1 MRDDPSRRTYQS
13 RRLRT
18 SLRFSTYSDAKLA
31 GLFLDNDFPVVLFK
45 KVFDAIL
52 DPDFKPEDVTFEDV
66 WDMFIYI
73 SGRRKKDASKR
84 ELAPAVTI
92 PDQED
97 KKVETTPIR
106 TNPGVIPPLVL
117 DLVVDRLIKGRMP
130 LGVAASDPWWASA
143 FQSNIEPFYSMSL
156 VHRSWT
162 TIAQRGLRQRVVIPY
177 QYINRF
183 LLSPFCGSWITEM
196 IIYWS
201 VENGSIG
208 VTKGDIWLLEALLD
222 RTPNL
227 RSLSFNTSLV
237 WLKDFPQPSFDVDI
251 CLEII
256 SDLLPDLE
264 NLWLKHMPAPVSS
277 TEECLD
283 ACVEVRSLSR
293 QLPKLRS
300 LRFLSVTSWG
310 SATDGGESSQEQPDL
325 NWSEHPPS
333 HLKAIELSHCE
344 GLQCEDL
351 KWLLKPRD
359 EFQLES
365 LSLTT
370 RVDYQKEKS
379 HSALRETLLDSAHE
393 VQALRLCVVGASGRS
408 VQRSEVGPFTPFYAD
423 SLLSCSKLLRLD
435 IIVVDDA
442 AFDWNSI
449 LLPSSI
455 EHLAIHLQDDVL
467 QKCLLPSL
475 ASQTPTSFVQEITRV
490 LSTLPRLQT
499 LLISGSQ
506 DLTAETIRYL
516 DLDDFL
522 YHMNADITPSQ
533 NSITGG
539 LSAVCEER
547 SVRLVLAGHA
557 TPYRRWD
564 VLQEPG

>member
-1 MRDDPSRRTYQS
+1 MRDDPSRRTYES

-45 KVFDAIL
+45 KVFDVIL

-84 ELAPAVTI
+84 EVVSAVTI
-92 PDQED
+92 SDEED
-97 KKVETTPIR
+97 KKVETARIL

-117 DLVVDRLIKGRMP
+117 DLVVDRLIKARMP
-130 LGVAASDPWWASA
+130 LGVAASDHWWASA

-177 QYINRF
+177 QHINRF
-183 LLSPFCGSWITEM
+183 LLSPFCGPWITEM

-237 WLKDFPQPSFDVDI
+237 WLKDFPQPSFDVNI

-277 TEECLD
+277 TEECLNT
-283 ACVEVRSLSR
+283 CVEMRSLCR
-293 QLPKLRS
+293 QLLKLRS
-300 LRFLSVTSWG
+300 LRLLSISSWG
-310 SATDGGESSQEQPDL
+310 SAVDEEGSSPNQPDL
-325 NWSEHPPS
+325 DWSEHPPS

-344 GLQCEDL
+344 GVQREDL
-351 KWLLKPRD
+351 KWLLKPRS
-359 EFQLES
+359 EFRLAS

-370 RVDYQKEKS
+370 RVDYQKEAS
-379 HSALRETLLDSAHE
+379 HSALREAMLDSARE
-393 VQALRLCVVGASGRS
+393 VKALRLCVVGASGGS
-408 VQRSEVGPFTPFYAD
+408 VQRSEVGQFTPFYTD

-442 AFDWNSI
+442 SFNWNSI
-449 LLPSSI
+449 HLPPSI
-455 EHLAIHLQDDVL
+455 EHLAIHLQDDFL
-467 QKCLLPSL
+467 QKCLLPPL
-475 ASQTPTSFVQEITRV
+475 ASQTPTSFVQEITRI
-490 LSTLPRLQT
+490 LSTVPRLQT
-499 LLISGSQ
+499 LLISGTR
-506 DLTAETIRYL
+506 DMTGETVRYL

-522 YHMNADITPSQ
+522 NHINADVTPSQ
-533 NSITGG
+533 NSVAEC

-547 SVRLVLAGHA
+547 GVRLVLTSHA
-557 TPYRRWD
+557 TPYYRWD

>member
-1 MRDDPSRRTYQS
+1 MRDDPSRRTYES

-45 KVFDAIL
+45 KVFDVIL

-66 WDMFIYI
+66 WDMFTYI
-73 SGRRKKDASKR
+73 SGRRKKDALKR

-92 PDQED
+92 SDEED
-97 KKVETTPIR
+97 KKAELAQIR

-117 DLVVDRLIKGRMP
+117 DLVVDRLIKARMP
-130 LGVAASDPWWASA
+130 LGVATSDPWWASA

-162 TIAQRGLRQRVVIPY
+162 TIAQRGLRRRVVIPY
-177 QYINRF
+177 QHINRF
-183 LLSPFCGSWITEM
+183 LLSPFCGPWITEM

-237 WLKDFPQPSFDVDI
+237 WLKDFPQPSFDVNI

-283 ACVEVRSLSR
+283 TCIEMRSLCR

-300 LRFLSVTSWG
+300 LRLLSISSWG
-310 SATDGGESSQEQPDL
+310 SAVDEEGSSSNELDL
-325 NWSEHPPS
+325 DWSEHPPS

-344 GLQCEDL
+344 GVQREDL
-351 KWLLKPRD
+351 KWLLKPRS
-359 EFQLES
+359 EFRLES

-370 RVDYQKEKS
+370 RVDYQKEAS
-379 HSALRETLLDSAHE
+379 HSVLREALLDSAHE
-393 VQALRLCVVGASGRS
+393 IKALRLCIVGASGGS
-408 VQRSEVGPFTPFYAD
+408 VRRSEVGQFTPFYTD

-442 AFDWNSI
+442 TFNWNSI
-449 LLPSSI
+449 LLPPSI
-455 EHLAIHLQDDVL
+455 EHLAIHLHDDFL
-467 QKCLLPSL
+467 QKCLLPPL
-475 ASQTPTSFVQEITRV
+475 ASQTPTSFVQVITKI
-490 LSTLPRLQT
+490 LSTVPRLQT

-506 DLTAETIRYL
+506 DMTGETVRYL
-516 DLDDFL
+516 DLDNFL
-522 YHMNADITPSQ
+522 NHINADVTPSQ
-533 NSITGG
+533 NSVAEC
-539 LSAVCEER
+539 LSAVCEKR
-547 SVRLVLAGHA
+547 GVRLVLTSHA
-557 TPYRRWD
+557 TPYYRWD